1 MNKNNTG
8 EDNCIDFIVTWV
20 DDTDTEWQAQRN
32 KYAGTNPEDL
42 AEYRFRDWG
51 TLKYLF
57 RWIEKFTPWVNN
69 VFFVTCG
76 HYPNRLNLK
85 HPKLKFI
92 KHEDYIPKDNLPTF
106 NANTIELNFHRIK
119 ELSEH
124 FVYFNDDMFIINYMK
139 RSDFFEKWF
148 PKQIAGLSAIA
159 TDNEI
164 FDNILLNDIH
174 LINRHFSQKEVINKN
189 RKKWFYPSY
198 WPRALLKTLFLK
210 NYPCFVWFANPHLP
224 NSLLKSTMNKLWGN
238 EYEILDDSSKT
249 KFRDKNNVNQYVFSR
264 YDIAS
269 GNFMPRKRN
278 IGYCFTI
285 KNNNK
290 ELINSIIKQKYK
302 MICLNDTKNDFDFEK
317 VKLEVIDAFEKIL
330 PEKSQFEK

>member
-1 MNKNNTG
+1 
-8 EDNCIDFIVTWV
+8 
-20 DDTDTEWQAQRN
+20 
-32 KYAGTNPEDL
+32 
-42 AEYRFRDWG
+42 
-51 TLKYLF
+51 
-57 RWIEKFTPWVNN
+57 
-69 VFFVTCG
+69 
-76 HYPNRLNLK
+76 
-85 HPKLKFI
+85 
-92 KHEDYIPKDNLPTF
+92 
-106 NANTIELNFHRIK
+106 
-119 ELSEH
+119 
-124 FVYFNDDMFIINYMK
+124 
-139 RSDFFEKWF
+139 
-148 PKQIAGLSAIA
+148 
-159 TDNEI
+159 
-164 FDNILLNDIH
+164 
-174 LINRHFSQKEVINKN
+174 
-189 RKKWFYPSY
+189 
-198 WPRALLKTLFLK
+198 
-210 NYPCFVWFANPHLP
+210 
-224 NSLLKSTMNKLWGN
+224 MNKLWGN